1 MLITQHQ
8 GGPLQGGWVKM
19 TPLIHLMCVPF
30 EIASFLQLEFLRGR
44 FATTG

>member
-1 MLITQHQ
+1 MDLTVSVNPQT
-8 GGPLQGGWVKM
+8 LK
-19 TPLIHLMCVPF
+19 LMCVPF